1 MAAGILL
8 ITEAG
13 GVITDLDGGD
23 EYMKSGNLLTAN
35 PKLHVQMQKLI
46 DPYIPDKLRTS

>member
-13 GVITDLDGGD
+13 GQVSDFEGGQNHLFGGNIVAGNAVHTPLLD
-23 EYMKSGNLLTAN
+23 EIKKYW
-35 PKLHVQMQKLI
+35 
-46 DPYIPDKLRTS
+46 

>member
-13 GVITDLDGGD
+13 GVVTDLDGNDG
-23 EYMKSGNLLTAN
+23 YLKTGNLLTAN
-35 PKLHVQMQKLI
+35 PKLHIQMQNLI
-46 DPYIPDKLRTS
+46 DPYIPEQLRT